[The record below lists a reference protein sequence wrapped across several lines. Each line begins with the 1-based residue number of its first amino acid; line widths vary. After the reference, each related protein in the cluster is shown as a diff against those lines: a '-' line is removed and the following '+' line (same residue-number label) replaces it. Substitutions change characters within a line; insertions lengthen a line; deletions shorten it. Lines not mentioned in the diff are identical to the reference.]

1 MRIGIP
7 DDGGPLVPATPTTTA
22 RLVGLGYDVSVAA
35 GAGAGAGFPDAAYEA
50 AGAVIVPDA
59 AAWSA
64 DVVAITRAPDV
75 LAAPGPAGLRP
86 GARGPDGLRIGA
98 VLIAQMAP
106 ASRPDLVRALANRG
120 VTALALDAVPRIS
133 RAQSLDV
140 LSALSNVAG
149 YRAVVE
155 AAGEFG
161 GMFSG
166 QVTAAGTTPPAN
178 VFVIGAGVAGLAA
191 IGAAGSLGAQ
201 VRAFDV
207 RPEVAEQIE
216 SMGATVVRADDAA
229 QQVSADGYASALTTD
244 QEAAALRVYAAET
257 AAADIVVTTAL
268 VRGTAPTT
276 ITAEMVAQM
285 RPGSVI
291 VDLAA
296 PGGGNCEL
304 TVPGQRVVSPNGVV
318 VLGWTDLPDRMPR
331 HTSELL
337 GTAVANL
344 VQLGTPARDGHLAL
358 DPADAVVRGMTVA
371 AGGEVLW
378 PPPPVAVSSSVARP
392 PAGDPAG
399 TAPGPGPARPAGR
412 GAQPAGRGAQPA
424 ASGSR
429 PAQPTA
435 RTGLL
440 AVGALLAALAV
451 GASPADQAAHFTVL
465 ALAVVVGFY
474 VISHVSHA
482 LHTPLMSQTNA
493 ISGII
498 LVGGMLQIGSADPV
512 VTTLAVLASAVA
524 SINIFGGFLVTHR
537 MLGMFRRGPA
547 NVSGAQVTP
556 VTPESGAG
564 PSGMGQPG
572 AGRGDLGEGSPR

>member
-22 RLVGLGYDVSVAA
+22 RLVGLGYDVVVAA
-35 GAGAGAGFPDAAYEA
+35 GAGAGAGYPDAAYAA
-50 AGAVIVPDA
+50 AGALVVPGDE
-59 AAWSA
+59 AWAA
-64 DVVAITRAPDV
+64 DVVVVNRAPES
-75 LAAPGPAGLRP
+75 LGAPGPAALRP
-86 GARGPDGLRIGA
+86 GA
-98 VLIAQMAP
+98 VLVAQLAP
-106 ASRPDLVRALANRG
+106 AARPGLLRELAGRG

-155 AAGEFG
+155 AAAEYG

-166 QVTAAGTTPPAN
+166 QVTAAGTTPPAT

-191 IGAAGSLGAQ
+191 VGAAGSLGAR

-207 RPEVAEQIE
+207 RPEAAEQIE

-229 QQVSADGYASALTTD
+229 QQVSTDGYASALTAE
-244 QEAAALRVYAAET
+244 QEAAALRAYATET

-276 ITAEMVAQM
+276 VTAEMVAAM

-304 TVPGQRVVSPNGVV
+304 TVPGERVVADNGVV
-318 VLGWTDLPDRMPR
+318 VLGYTDLPDRMPR

-344 VQLGTPARDGHLAL
+344 VELGTPGRDGRLVL
-358 DPADAVVRGMTVA
+358 DLDDAVVRGMTVA
-371 AGGEVLW
+371 RDGEVMW
-378 PPPPVAVSSSVARP
+378 PPPPVAVSARAVP
-392 PAGDPAG
+392 GAGGGAVAGDVSVGDGSAG
-399 TAPGPGPARPAGR
+399 HGSAGGAAEGGAAGGPGAATAAGSGAGGGGGAGGGATARGRAGAGSAVAGR
-412 GAQPAGRGAQPA
+412 RSA
-424 ASGSR
+424 AR
-429 PAQPTA
+429 AVLV
-435 RTGLL
+435 GLA
-440 AVGALLAALAV
+440 AVLGALAV
-451 GASPADQAAHFTVL
+451 AASPPEQAAHFTVL

-474 VISHVSHA
+474 VISHVTHA

-498 LVGGMLQIGSADPV
+498 LVGGMLQIGSSDPV
-512 VTTLAVLASAVA
+512 VTVLAVLASAVA

-537 MLGMFRRGPA
+537 MLGMFHRGPA
-547 NVSGAQVTP
+547 
-556 VTPESGAG
+556 
-564 PSGMGQPG
+564 PG
-572 AGRGDLGEGSPR
+572 AAPGGEGSAR

>member
-7 DDGGPLVPATPTTTA
+7 DDGGPLVPATPTTAA
-22 RLVGLGYDVSVAA
+22 RLVGLGYDVAVAA

-50 AGAVIVPDA
+50 AGAAIVRDTE
-59 AAWSA
+59 AWA
-64 DVVAITRAPDV
+64 CDVVAVTRAPDS
-75 LAAPGPAGLRP
+75 LGASGPAGLRP
-86 GARGPDGLRIGA
+86 GARGPDALRIGA
-98 VLIAQMAP
+98 VLIAQIAP
-106 ASRPDLVRALANRG
+106 AARPDLVRALANRG

-155 AAGEFG
+155 AAAEFG

-191 IGAAGSLGAQ
+191 IGAAGSLGAR

-207 RPEVAEQIE
+207 RPEAAEQIE

-229 QQVSADGYASALTTD
+229 QQVSTDGYASALTAD
-244 QEAAALRVYAAET
+244 QEAAALRAYGVET

-276 ITAEMVAQM
+276 ITAEMVANM
-285 RPGSVI
+285 RPGSVV

-304 TVPGQRVVSPNGVV
+304 TVPGERVVSGNGVV
-318 VLGWTDLPDRMPR
+318 ILGYTDLPDRMPR

-344 VQLGTPARDGHLAL
+344 VQLGTPDRDGRLAL
-358 DPADAVVRGMTVA
+358 DPDDVVVRGMTVA
-371 AGGEVLW
+371 RDGEVLW
-378 PPPPVAVSSSVARP
+378 PPPPVAVSSGAAAQAAGTGSVRADPARAGARP
-392 PAGDPAG
+392 VAGAG
-399 TAPGPGPARPAGR
+399 APRPGRAARNAVLIGL
-412 GAQPAGRGAQPA
+412 A
-424 ASGSR
+424 AVLG
-429 PAQPTA
+429 
-435 RTGLL
+435 
-440 AVGALLAALAV
+440 ALAV
-451 GASPADQAAHFTVL
+451 AASPADQAAHFTVL

-498 LVGGMLQIGSADPV
+498 LVGGMLQIGSSDPV

-537 MLGMFRRGPA
+537 MLGMFHRGTPTDEG
-547 NVSGAQVTP
+547 GA
-556 VTPESGAG
+556 
-564 PSGMGQPG
+564 
-572 AGRGDLGEGSPR
+572 R

>member
-7 DDGGPLVPATPTTTA
+7 DDGGPLVPATPTTAA
-22 RLVGLGYDVSVAA
+22 RLVGLGYDVLVAA
-35 GAGAGAGFPDAAYEA
+35 GAGAGAGFPDAAYQG
-50 AGAVIVPDA
+50 AGAAVVSDA
-59 AAWSA
+59 EAWAA

-86 GARGPDGLRIGA
+86 GARGPDGLRIGS
-98 VLIAQMAP
+98 VLIAQIAP
-106 ASRPDLVRALANRG
+106 AARPDLVRALANRG
-120 VTALALDAVPRIS
+120 VTALALDTVPRIS

-149 YRAVVE
+149 YRAVIE
-155 AAGEFG
+155 AAAEFS

-166 QVTAAGTTPPAN
+166 QVTAAGTTPPAK

-216 SMGATVVRADDAA
+216 SMGATVVRADSAA
-229 QQVSADGYASALTTD
+229 QEVSSDGYASALTTD
-244 QEAAALRVYAAET
+244 QEAAALRAYGAET
-257 AAADIVVTTAL
+257 AAADVVVTTAL

-276 ITAEMVAQM
+276 ITAEMVAAM

-296 PGGGNCEL
+296 PAGGNCEL
-304 TVPGQRVVSPNGVV
+304 TVPGQRVVSANGVV

-344 VQLGTPARDGHLAL
+344 VQLGTPARDGRLAL
-358 DPADAVVRGMTVA
+358 DPDDVVVRGMTVA
-371 AGGEVLW
+371 RDSEVLW
-378 PPPPVAVSSSVARP
+378 PPPPVAVSSTPAERSPARP
-392 PAGDPAG
+392 VAPAPA
-399 TAPGPGPARPAGR
+399 ARPAGASR
-412 GAQPAGRGAQPA
+412 RARA
-424 ASGSR
+424 A
-429 PAQPTA
+429 
-435 RTGLL
+435 LL
-440 AVGALLAALAV
+440 VLGALLATVAV
-451 GASPADQAAHFTVL
+451 AASPADQAAHFTVL

-498 LVGGMLQIGSADPV
+498 LVGGMLQIGSSDPV

-537 MLGMFRRGPA
+537 MLAMFRRGD
-547 NVSGAQVTP
+547 
-556 VTPESGAG
+556 
-564 PSGMGQPG
+564 PG
-572 AGRGDLGEGSPR
+572 AASGTSERSAR

>member
-7 DDGGPLVPATPTTTA
+7 DDGGPLVPATPATTA
-22 RLVGLGYDVSVAA
+22 RLVGLGYDVLVAA

-50 AGAVIVPDA
+50 AGAAVVSDA
-59 AAWSA
+59 EAWA
-64 DVVAITRAPDV
+64 CDVVAITRAPDA
-75 LAAPGPAGLRP
+75 LATPGPAGLRP

-98 VLIAQMAP
+98 VLIAQIAP
-106 ASRPDLVRALANRG
+106 AARPDLVRALANRG

-155 AAGEFG
+155 AAAEFG

-216 SMGATVVRADDAA
+216 SMGATVVQADAAA
-229 QQVSADGYASALTTD
+229 QQVSTDGYASSLTAD
-244 QEAAALRVYAAET
+244 QEAAAQRAYAVET
-257 AAADIVVTTAL
+257 ASADIVITTAL

-276 ITAEMVAQM
+276 ITAEMVANM

-304 TVPGQRVVSPNGVV
+304 TVPGKRVVSDNGVV
-318 VLGWTDLPDRMPR
+318 ILGWTDLPERMPR

-344 VQLGTPARDGHLAL
+344 VQLGTPGRDGRLAL
-358 DPADAVVRGMTVA
+358 DPEDVVVRGMTVA

-378 PPPPVAVSSSVARP
+378 PPPPVAVSA
-392 PAGDPAG
+392 PAQ
-399 TAPGPGPARPAGR
+399 ARPASSVEPVETSR
-412 GAQPAGRGAQPA
+412 
-424 ASGSR
+424 GSR
-429 PAQPTA
+429 QARPTGGGAPPAVRA
-435 RTGLL
+435 VLIGL
-440 AVGALLAALAV
+440 AATLAALAV
-451 GASPADQAAHFTVL
+451 AASPADQAAHFTVL

-498 LVGGMLQIGSADPV
+498 LVGGMLQIGSSNPV

-537 MLGMFRRGPA
+537 MLGMFRRGD
-547 NVSGAQVTP
+547 T
-556 VTPESGAG
+556 T
-564 PSGMGQPG
+564 
-572 AGRGDLGEGSPR
+572 EGSRR